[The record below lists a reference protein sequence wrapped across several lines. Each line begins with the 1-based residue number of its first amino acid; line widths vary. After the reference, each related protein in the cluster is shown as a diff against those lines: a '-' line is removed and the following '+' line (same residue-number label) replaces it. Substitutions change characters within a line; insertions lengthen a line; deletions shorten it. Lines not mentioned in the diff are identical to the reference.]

1 MSEGFCSLR
10 FWALSKPGLTAAH
23 PGWGGDEGIQELRI
37 QPQWLT
43 RCSAPHSVSFS
54 PEGVS
59 ISLSSAPDKEKAVS

>member
-10 FWALSKPGLTAAH
+10 FWALSKPGITAAH
-23 PGWGGDEGIQELRI
+23 SGWRDEGVQGLRI
-37 QPQWLT
+37 QPQQLT
-43 RCSAPHSVSFS
+43 RCSTWHSASFS